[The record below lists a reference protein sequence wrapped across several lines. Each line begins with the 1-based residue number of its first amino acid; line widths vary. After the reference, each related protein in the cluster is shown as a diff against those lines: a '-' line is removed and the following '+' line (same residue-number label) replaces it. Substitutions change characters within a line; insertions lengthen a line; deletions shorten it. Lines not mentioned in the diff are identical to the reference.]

1 MKMKKY
7 KTLSALYKDVQS
19 GKIDESELTIVL
31 DNDWT
36 GWYLGEDDGENDN
49 SVGDGEGYYD
59 VRELY
64 ELLFPKA
71 EVMHV

>member
-1 MKMKKY
+1 MKKY
-7 KTLSALYKDVQS
+7 KTITELYKAVQS
-19 GKIDESELTIVL
+19 GEIDESELTIVL

-36 GWYLGEDDGENDN
+36 GWYLSEYDGDEDN
-49 SVGDGEGYYD
+49 SIGDGDGYDDY
-59 VRELY
+59 RELY

>member
-1 MKMKKY
+1 MKPKY
-7 KTLSALYKDVQS
+7 KTIAELYKAVQS
-19 GKIDESELTIVL
+19 GEIDESELTIVL

-36 GWYLGEDDGENDN
+36 GWYLGQDNGEDDN
-49 SVGDGEGYYD
+49 SVGNGHGYDDY
-59 VRELY
+59 RELY